1 VFVVKKLTSFKKHTR
16 LEKMARYVVLPK
28 AGVIQT

>member
-1 VFVVKKLTSFKKHTR
+1 
-16 LEKMARYVVLPK
+16 MARYVVLPK